1 MKVQKK
7 TKAKQKLSD
16 VINYFIELPFY
27 NTYIEKP
34 QIKRLRN
41 IDLFCQLL
49 FYEKLSVVKRDKA
62 FRGYAI
68 TYKVELNDKKDTL
81 SQLEASE

>member
-7 TKAKQKLSD
+7 TKTKQKLSD
-16 VINYFIELPFY
+16 VRNYFTELPFY

-41 IDLFCQLL
+41 IDLFCQVL
-49 FYEKLSVVKRDKA
+49 FYEKLSVVKRDKV
-62 FRGYAI
+62 FRGYAM
-68 TYKVELNDKKDTL
+68 TYKVVLNDKKDTL

>member
-1 MKVQKK
+1 MKVQRK
-7 TKAKQKLSD
+7 TKTKQKLSD

-27 NTYIEKP
+27 NTYIEKL

-62 FRGYAI
+62 FRGYGM

-81 SQLEASE
+81 SQLEARE

>member
-1 MKVQKK
+1 MKVQSK
-7 TKAKQKLSD
+7 TKTKQKLSD

-62 FRGYAI
+62 FRGYGM

-81 SQLEASE
+81 SQLEARE

>member
-41 IDLFCQLL
+41 IDF
-49 FYEKLSVVKRDKA
+49 FLS
-62 FRGYAI
+62 
-68 TYKVELNDKKDTL
+68 
-81 SQLEASE
+81 ASFL

>member
-7 TKAKQKLSD
+7 TKTKQKLSD

-41 IDLFCQLL
+41 IDLFCQVP
-49 FYEKLSVVKRDKA
+49 FYEKLSVVKRDKE
-62 FRGYAI
+62 FRGYEM
-68 TYKVELNDKKDTL
+68 TCKVESTDKKDTL